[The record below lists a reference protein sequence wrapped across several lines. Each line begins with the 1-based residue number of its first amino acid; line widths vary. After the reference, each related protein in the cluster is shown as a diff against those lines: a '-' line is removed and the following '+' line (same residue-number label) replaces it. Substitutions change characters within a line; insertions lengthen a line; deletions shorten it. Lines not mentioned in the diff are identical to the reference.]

1 MIRKENISVEKKS
14 PIQKEML
21 FFPISKFSS
30 GPPIYSLTAGNYGT
44 KLK

>member
-1 MIRKENISVEKKS
+1 MIRKENISVEKNN

-21 FFPISKFSS
+21 LFPISKLSS
-30 GPPIYSLTAGNYGT
+30 GPPIYRLTAGNYGT